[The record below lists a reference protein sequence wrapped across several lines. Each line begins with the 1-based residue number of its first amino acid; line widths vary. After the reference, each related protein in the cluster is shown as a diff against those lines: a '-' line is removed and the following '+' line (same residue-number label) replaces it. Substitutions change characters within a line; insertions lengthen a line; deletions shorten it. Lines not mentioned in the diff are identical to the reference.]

1 MADPRDRFGRA
12 LRELVR
18 WSHTLNVSDLPGLL
32 DRVVAPLELRPT
44 IYLVDYEQRTL
55 RPFESK
61 RPGGEVGQPIAVDGS
76 LAGRAFATLEIQ
88 TANRPAPALWIP
100 ILNGTTRLGVLHV
113 ALPDH
118 LGPDDLDVR
127 DGCLGLAGLAGHLL
141 QSKSRLG
148 DSIEAVRRSRPMTV
162 ASELLWD
169 LVPPTTFACEEL
181 VLAAVLEPCYD
192 VGGDGFDYS
201 VDGRTAQLSILDALG
216 HGLPAA
222 LTCCVAL
229 SAMRAGRRQGDD
241 LVAVAQLAD
250 AQITGQWSDLRFA
263 TAVLAELQLDTGVL
277 RYINCGHPPPALVR
291 RGRVVRLLDG
301 ARRLPLGL
309 GQDTPEPAEEA
320 LEPGDRLLFYT
331 DGVIEARDEEGH
343 LFGLDRLVEQTE
355 RHAATNMPTPEVLR
369 RLSHA
374 VLDHQ
379 NGVLQD
385 DATLLLA
392 EWSQAAVARTL
403 PREEL
408 EAATTPMP
416 GSAGPG

>member
-1 MADPRDRFGRA
+1 MADLPDGFGRA
-12 LRELVR
+12 LRELLR
-18 WSHTLNVSDLPGLL
+18 WSHTLNVGDLPGLF

-44 IYLVDYEQRTL
+44 IYLIDYEQRTL
-55 RPFESK
+55 RPFQSQ
-61 RPGGEVGQPIAVDGS
+61 RNGEVGQPVPVEGS
-76 LAGRAFATLEIQ
+76 LAGRAFATIEIQ
-88 TANRPAPALWIP
+88 VSARPAALWIP
-100 ILNGTTRLGVLHV
+100 ILDGTTRLGVLRF

-118 LGPDDLDVR
+118 LSPDDLAVR
-127 DGCLGLAGLAGHLL
+127 DGCLGLTSLVGHLL
-141 QSKSRLG
+141 EGKSRLG
-148 DSIEAVRRSRPMTV
+148 DSVEAVRRSTPMTV

-169 LVPPTTFACEEL
+169 LVPPTTFACEQL

-201 VDGRTAQLSILDALG
+201 VDGPTAHLSILDALG

-222 LTCCVAL
+222 VTCCVAL
-229 SAMRAGRRQGDD
+229 SALRAGRHRGDD
-241 LVAVAQLAD
+241 LGAVAKLAD
-250 AQITGQWSDLRFA
+250 VEITGQWSDLRFA
-263 TAVLAELQLDTGVL
+263 TAVLAELRLDTGIL
-277 RYINCGHPPPALVR
+277 RYINAGHPPPVLVR

-309 GQDTPEPAEEA
+309 EDDAPEPAEEA

-331 DGVIEARDEEGH
+331 DGVTEARDEEGN

-355 RHAATNMPTPEVLR
+355 RHAASGMPTPEVLR

-392 EWSQAAVARTL
+392 EWSRTAVARTL

-408 EAATTPMP
+408 EAAVMPAP
-416 GSAGPG
+416 GSAGLG